1 VTSAPDPGDE
11 TRTTNLEV
19 LDMSEIYVG
28 IDVGGTNVKIGVF
41 DSKLEPVCKTSI
53 TTEAEMGP
61 EVVIDKMAQTVEELL
76 VGAGL
81 SVQDITAVGIGT
93 PGPAKYSE
101 GIIIRSTNMPK
112 FKNVP
117 ICQMLNDRLGAPI
130 VFDNDANV
138 ACWGEYAVG
147 AGKGVKDMVFF
158 TLGTG
163 IGGGVVSNGELV
175 HGCDENAAELGHM
188 IIYPDGRKCNC
199 GQRGCAEV
207 YGSADATGKRAQEAV
222 EAGTKS
228 SLKRV
233 LDEEGKITSKDVY
246 EHLAAG
252 DKLAKEITDG
262 TAKALAI
269 TCINMLHTTEPKR
282 IVFAGGMIAAG
293 DVLLNRIKDLFN
305 EHIWT
310 LKKEEVEICFATL
323 GEDAG
328 IIGAAALARHTHGR
342 DES

>member
-1 VTSAPDPGDE
+1 
-11 TRTTNLEV
+11 
-19 LDMSEIYVG
+19 MSETYVG
-28 IDVGGTNVKIGVF
+28 IDVGGTNIKIGLF
-41 DSKLEPVCKTSI
+41 DAELKLISKTSI
-53 TTEAEMGP
+53 TTNADMGP
-61 EVVIDKMAQTVEELL
+61 EIVINNMADAVEKSIAE
-76 VGAGL
+76 AGFSL
-81 SVQDITAVGIGT
+81 EEIIAVGIGT

-117 ICQMLNDRLGAPI
+117 ICRMLNEKLGAPV

-138 ACWGEYAVG
+138 ACWGEFAVG
-147 AGKGVKDMVFF
+147 AGRDVEDMVFF

-163 IGGGVVSNGELV
+163 IGGGIVSSGELI
-175 HGCDENAAELGHM
+175 HGCDENGAELGHM

-199 GQRGCAEV
+199 GQKGCVEA
-207 YGSADATGKRAQEAV
+207 YGSADSTARRATEAIEV
-222 EAGTKS
+222 GAES
-228 SLKRV
+228 SLKKV
-233 LDEEGKITSKDVY
+233 LDEKGKITSKDVY
-246 EHLAAG
+246 EHLAGG
-252 DKLAKEITDG
+252 DALAKEITDG

-293 DVLLNRIKDLFN
+293 DVLLNRIKDFFN

-310 LKKEEVEICFATL
+310 LKEETVEICFATL

-328 IIGAAALARHTHGR
+328 IIGAAALAQHTHKKA
-342 DES
+342 S

>member
-1 VTSAPDPGDE
+1 
-11 TRTTNLEV
+11 
-19 LDMSEIYVG
+19 MSEMFVG
-28 IDVGGTNVKIGVF
+28 IDLGGTNIKIGLF
-41 DSKLEPVCKTSI
+41 DSELKLISKTSVA
-53 TTEAEMGP
+53 TKVDMGP
-61 EVVIDKMAQTVEELL
+61 NVVIDKMAQTAKKLL
-76 VGAGL
+76 AEAGFSL
-81 SVQDITAVGIGT
+81 QDVVAVGIGT

-101 GIIIRSTNMPK
+101 GIIIKSTNMPT

-117 ICQMLNDRLGAPI
+117 ICRMLNERLGVPV
-130 VFDNDANV
+130 VFDNDANA

-163 IGGGVVSNGELV
+163 IGGGIISNGELV
-175 HGCDENAAELGHM
+175 HGCDENGAELGHM
-188 IIYPDGRKCNC
+188 VIYPDGRRCNC
-199 GQRGCAEV
+199 GQRGCVEA
-207 YGSADATGKRAQEAV
+207 YASADSTARRAREAI
-222 EAGTKS
+222 EAGAES
-228 SLKRV
+228 SLKKV
-233 LDEEGKITSKDVY
+233 LDKKGQITSKDVY
-246 EHLAAG
+246 EHLADG

-293 DVLLNRIKDLFN
+293 DVLLNRIKDFFN

-310 LKKEEVEICFATL
+310 LKKEMVEICFATL

-328 IIGAAALARHTHGR
+328 IIGAAALARHAKQQGKLK
-342 DES
+342 

>member
-1 VTSAPDPGDE
+1 
-11 TRTTNLEV
+11 
-19 LDMSEIYVG
+19 MSEMFVG
-28 IDVGGTNVKIGVF
+28 IDLGGTNIKIGLF
-41 DSKLEPVCKTSI
+41 DSELKLISKTSVA
-53 TTEAEMGP
+53 TKVDMGP
-61 EVVIDKMAQTVEELL
+61 NVVIDKMAQTAKKLL
-76 VGAGL
+76 VEAGL
-81 SVQDITAVGIGT
+81 SLQEIVAVGIGT

-101 GIIIRSTNMPK
+101 GIIIKSTNMPT

-117 ICQMLNDRLGAPI
+117 ICRMLNERLGAPV

-163 IGGGVVSNGELV
+163 IGGGIISNGELV
-175 HGCDENAAELGHM
+175 HGCDENGAELGHM

-199 GQRGCAEV
+199 GQRGCVEA
-207 YGSADATGKRAQEAV
+207 YASADSTARRATEAV
-222 EAGTKS
+222 EAGAES
-228 SLKRV
+228 SLKKV
-233 LDEEGKITSKDVY
+233 LNEKGQITSKDVY
-246 EHLAAG
+246 EHLTAG

-293 DVLLNRIKDLFN
+293 DVLLNRIKDFFN

-310 LKKEEVEICFATL
+310 LKKELVEICFATL

-328 IIGAAALARHTHGR
+328 IIGAAALARHAKQQGKQC
-342 DES
+342 

>member
-1 VTSAPDPGDE
+1 
-11 TRTTNLEV
+11 
-19 LDMSEIYVG
+19 MSEMFVG
-28 IDVGGTNVKIGVF
+28 IDLGGTNIKIGLF
-41 DSKLEPVCKTSI
+41 DSELKLISKTSVA
-53 TTEAEMGP
+53 TKVDMGP
-61 EVVIDKMAQTVEELL
+61 EVVIDKMAQTAKKLL
-76 VGAGL
+76 AEAGL
-81 SVQDITAVGIGT
+81 SMQDVVAVGIGT

-101 GIIIRSTNMPK
+101 GIIIKSTNMPT

-117 ICQMLNDRLGAPI
+117 ICRMLNERLGVPI

-163 IGGGVVSNGELV
+163 IGGGIISSGELV
-175 HGCDENAAELGHM
+175 HGCDENGAELGHM
-188 IIYPDGRKCNC
+188 VIYPDGRECAC
-199 GQRGCAEV
+199 GQRGCVEA
-207 YGSADATGKRAQEAV
+207 YASADSTARRATEAV
-222 EAGTKS
+222 EAGAKS
-228 SLKRV
+228 SLKKV
-233 LDEEGKITSKDVY
+233 LEEKGEITSKDVY

-269 TCINMLHTTEPKR
+269 TCINMLHITEPKR

-293 DVLLNRIKDLFN
+293 DVLLNRIKDFFN

-310 LKKEEVEICFATL
+310 LKKELVEICFATL

-328 IIGAAALARHTHGR
+328 IIGAAALALHTKQQGKLC
-342 DES
+342 

>member
-1 VTSAPDPGDE
+1 
-11 TRTTNLEV
+11 
-19 LDMSEIYVG
+19 MSETFVG
-28 IDVGGTNVKIGVF
+28 IDVGGTNVKIGLF
-41 DSKLEPVCKTSI
+41 DSSLKLISKTSV

-61 EVVIDKMAQTVEELL
+61 EIVIDKMAKTVENLL
-76 VGAGL
+76 AEAGFTL
-81 SVQDITAVGIGT
+81 QDIVAVGIGT

-117 ICQMLNDRLGAPI
+117 ICRMLNEKLGAPI

-138 ACWGEYAVG
+138 ACWGEFAVG
-147 AGKGVKDMVFF
+147 AGKDVEDMVFF

-163 IGGGVVSNGELV
+163 IGGGIVTNGELV
-175 HGCDENAAELGHM
+175 HGCDENGAELGHM
-188 IIYPDGRKCNC
+188 IIHPDGRKCNC
-199 GQRGCAEV
+199 GQRGCAEA
-207 YGSADATGKRAQEAV
+207 YASADSTARRATEAV
-222 EAGTKS
+222 EGGAES
-228 SLKRV
+228 SLKKV
-233 LDEEGKITSKDVY
+233 LDEKGKITSKDIY

-293 DVLLNRIKDLFN
+293 DVLLNRIKDFFD

-310 LKKEEVEICFATL
+310 LKKESVEICFATL

-328 IIGAAALARHTHGR
+328 IIGAAALAQHTHQQGKLK
-342 DES
+342 

>member
-1 VTSAPDPGDE
+1 
-11 TRTTNLEV
+11 
-19 LDMSEIYVG
+19 MSGIFVG
-28 IDVGGTNVKIGVF
+28 IDLGGTNIKIGLF
-41 DSKLEPVCKTSI
+41 DSELKLICKTSVA
-53 TTEAEMGP
+53 TEADMGP
-61 EVVIDKMAQTVEELL
+61 DVVIDKMAQTVEKLIADE
-76 VGAGL
+76 GFAL
-81 SVQDITAVGIGT
+81 SDIIAIGIGT

-101 GIIIRSTNMPK
+101 GIIIKSTNMPK

-117 ICQMLNDRLGAPI
+117 ICKMLNARLGAPV

-147 AGKGVKDMVFF
+147 AGKGVEDMVFF

-163 IGGGVVSNGELV
+163 IGGGIISNGELV
-175 HGCDENAAELGHM
+175 HGCAENAAELGHT

-199 GQRGCAEV
+199 GQRGCVEA
-207 YGSADATGKRAQEAV
+207 YASADSTARRAREAI
-222 EAGTKS
+222 EAGAKS
-228 SLKRV
+228 SLKKV
-233 LDEEGKITSKDVY
+233 LDEKGTITSKDVY

-293 DVLLNRIKDLFN
+293 DVLLGRIRDYFD
-305 EHIWT
+305 EHIWSI
-310 LKKEEVEICFATL
+310 KKEPVEIVFATL

-328 IIGAAALARHTHGR
+328 IIGAAALARHAKQHGKLK
-342 DES
+342 